1 MGFSNFNWDAPRR
14 EWQSMVKG
22 FRKVTNLLSQ
32 ISSKPI
38 IAAENASNA
47 QGGDK
52 AAWIREGYRA
62 VYAELPRIVAIVYPR
77 CRPAPALGHP
87 DWRLSSPAAAL
98 AAYARI
104 CLHAR
109 VPRKLP
115 AG

>member
-1 MGFSNFNWDAPRR
+1 
-14 EWQSMVKG
+14 MVKG

-38 IAAENASNA
+38 IAAENASHA

-62 VYAELPRIVAIVYPR
+62 VYAELPRISAIVYLDVDLR
-77 CRPAPALGHP
+77 AAGHP
-87 DWRLSSPAAAL
+87 DWRLGSPAAAL

-104 CLHAR
+104 AS
-109 VPRKLP
+109 LP
-115 AG
+115 AFQGSLPGG

>member
-1 MGFSNFNWDAPRR
+1 MGFSNFNWESPR
-14 EWQSMVKG
+14 EWQPMVRG

-52 AAWIREGYRA
+52 AAWIRDGYRA
-62 VYAELPRIVAIVYPR
+62 VYAELPASARSSISTSTCAAV
-77 CRPAPALGHP
+77 GHP

-104 CLHAR
+104 ASLPEFQGR
-109 VPRKLP
+109 LP